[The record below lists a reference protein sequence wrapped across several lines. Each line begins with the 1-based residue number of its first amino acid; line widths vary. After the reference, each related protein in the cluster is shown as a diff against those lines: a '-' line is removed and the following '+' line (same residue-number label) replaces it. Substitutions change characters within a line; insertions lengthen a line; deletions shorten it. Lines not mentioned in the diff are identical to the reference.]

1 MKFIE
6 IAKWQVY
13 CLWDIFIGLKGD
25 ISIKN
30 YHQHFFITYSN
41 ITSEYSWK
49 DQPADTT
56 SDDYFKY
63 NANFS
68 DKFGKTFLLK
78 VKNFGTFLFTSVGLN
93 IVTDLTKYP
102 SINLDG
108 ADLNKDTF
116 IKNVYTPS
124 N

>member
-1 MKFIE
+1 MKNKLILNKE
-6 IAKWQVY
+6 KILNILGEKY
-13 CLWDIFIGLKGD
+13 SSLTDI
-25 ISIKN
+25 
-30 YHQHFFITYSN
+30 
-41 ITSEYSWK
+41 
-49 DQPADTT
+49 
-56 SDDYFKY
+56 
-63 NANFS
+63 FS